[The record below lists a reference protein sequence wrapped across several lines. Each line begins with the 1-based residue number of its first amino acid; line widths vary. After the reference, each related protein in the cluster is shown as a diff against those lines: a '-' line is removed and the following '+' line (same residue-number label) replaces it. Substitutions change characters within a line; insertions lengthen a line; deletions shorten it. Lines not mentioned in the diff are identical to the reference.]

1 MDNMIKIINSSILY
15 MKVKRLDP
23 ESFSTEG
30 KKKCSFPVILYL
42 CKMRDVH

>member
-23 ESFSTEG
+23 ESFSPEE
-30 KKKCSFPVILYL
+30 KKNVLFLLFCIYV
-42 CKMRDVH
+42 R